1 MYLYSRWT
9 GVCRDLLT
17 GVCGGAACR
26 RREAPVK
33 SRAERRTETRPI
45 LTVLRLNYAGE
56 NSILDKQPC
65 KCHRFVEM
73 FSKRIFESALQT
85 L

>member
-1 MYLYSRWT
+1 MYLYSPWT

-17 GVCGGAACR
+17 GVWGAACR

-33 SRAERRTETRPI
+33 SRAERRTETRLI
-45 LTVLRLNYAGE
+45 LTVLRLNYASE

>member
-1 MYLYSRWT
+1 MN
-9 GVCRDLLT
+9 
-17 GVCGGAACR
+17 
-26 RREAPVK
+26 
-33 SRAERRTETRPI
+33 SRAERTTETRLI

-85 L
+85 Q